1 MFYIEIY
8 ADGQKLVNKT
18 SAYLFVSG
26 TRNLYGVRVL
36 FSQLWDD
43 IPTKY
48 IQFTKEG
55 TESRKIAL
63 DSDGCAGIPSVFT
76 DSPGRI
82 CVSVYGGDLYTTTA
96 VGITVVPSL
105 YDAGSEL
112 VPEEP
117 PAGEDYITS
126 PSDDENISKLKMSGG
141 VIYSWSGT
149 EWVPIA
155 ANAYSKDES
164 DERYIKNG
172 EGTVSADNI
181 ASGAVTSD
189 KIGSWAVTRE
199 KIEPAAVTS
208 DRIADSAVVE
218 NKISDDAV
226 TSDKIA
232 NYSVTEDKIANLC
245 INSNKIAPGAVT
257 TNKIAD
263 SAVIE
268 SKIGSWAVTREKIE
282 PGAVTADRIADGV
295 IPDSYTKTES
305 DSRYIKDEAGSV
317 SGSNIEAGAVTGA
330 HIANDAVTEYKIAP
344 DSVDF
349 LRLQDNAVITN
360 KILDGAVTTA
370 KLDDDSVTT
379 DKIANAAV
387 TSLQIATGAV
397 TINKILNNSVSEEK
411 LSFDSVSTSKLQ
423 NLAVTTD
430 KIADAAVTK
439 EKISS
444 DFLSEID
451 KKYANAL
458 IGEAV
463 SSESSGGDYEPIT
476 LADANPVNLLNLYV
490 LGYAYQASVPTPSNQ
505 SDIQFLSGTT
515 TVSVNSQQAAQFTD
529 IINYAFGKN
538 YDFVDIVSGQGEK
551 NIGRM
556 EFDGTESW
564 AAHSTPTIET
574 ADGGTGYVYRLSNAD
589 FGTAEASSPFAMCNY
604 LRSNPKGTFSSSDA
618 GTVLQNSV
626 LGFASGGIIFVVT
639 SFPTLDEWKAFLQQK
654 AQSPAAKVY
663 VIYKKAAP
671 SSVSITPTEVAVN
684 AGSVVSNSKNRRMY
698 IRYNRDI
705 NSVIQQLTQ
714 AIAASA
720 ANI

>member
-126 PSDDENISKLKMSGG
+126 PSDDGNISKLKMSGG

-149 EWVPIA
+149 VWVPIA

-208 DRIADSAVVE
+208 DRIAD
-218 NKISDDAV
+218 
-226 TSDKIA
+226 
-232 NYSVTEDKIANLC
+232 
-245 INSNKIAPGAVT
+245 
-257 TNKIAD
+257 
-263 SAVIE
+263 
-268 SKIGSWAVTREKIE
+268 
-282 PGAVTADRIADGV
+282 GV

-317 SGSNIEAGAVTGA
+317 SGSNIEAGAVTEA
-330 HIANDAVTEYKIAP
+330 HIADYAVTEYKIAP

-379 DKIANAAV
+379 DKIANVAV

-397 TINKILNNSVSEEK
+397 TMNKIRDNSVSEEK

-423 NLAVTTD
+423 NLAVTTN

-714 AIAASA
+714 AIAAAA

>member
-1 MFYIEIY
+1 MSEYLLSEPGSAAIEKLNAEGIGAFANPLIKNIESSLQAGNTYQYSNISIADATPSLLRSLIVRGYCHQNEIPTPTNKVDIDYLHSGTVIRLNGKDVASVLSNVANY
-8 ADGQKLVNKT
+8 AIDNVYDDYDIITG
-18 SAYLFVSG
+18 SG
-26 TRNLYGVRVL
+26 TRRTDVLY
-36 FSQLWDD
+36 
-43 IPTKY
+43 
-48 IQFTKEG
+48 
-55 TESRKIAL
+55 
-63 DSDGCAGIPSVFT
+63 C
-76 DSPGRI
+76 
-82 CVSVYGGDLYTTTA
+82 
-96 VGITVVPSL
+96 
-105 YDAGSEL
+105 
-112 VPEEP
+112 
-117 PAGEDYITS
+117 
-126 PSDDENISKLKMSGG
+126 
-141 VIYSWSGT
+141 SGT
-149 EWVPIA
+149 EDWIA
-155 ANAYSKDES
+155 HSTPTMTVKDANGNNVTG
-164 DERYIKNG
+164 YIYKLNLSTCGTATETNPFAVCNYLRNNANG
-172 EGTVSADNI
+172 AFSSSRTDIIVNSILGFSGGGYIFVVVDSTYNTVEKWKTFLASVSSPATTTFKIIYKKATETLITGTPVAIALTQAENTISNDNN
-181 ASGAVTSD
+181 V
-189 KIGSWAVTRE
+189 
-199 KIEPAAVTS
+199 
-208 DRIADSAVVE
+208 
-218 NKISDDAV
+218 
-226 TSDKIA
+226 
-232 NYSVTEDKIANLC
+232 YMSVTYNRDITFV
-245 INSNKIAPGAVT
+245 G
-257 TNKIAD
+257 D
-263 SAVIE
+263 
-268 SKIGSWAVTREKIE
+268 
-282 PGAVTADRIADGV
+282 
-295 IPDSYTKTES
+295 DSYTKTES

-317 SGSNIEAGAVTGA
+317 SGSNIEAGAVTEA
-330 HIANDAVTEYKIAP
+330 HIANDAVTGDKIAP

-349 LRLQDNAVITN
+349 FRLQDNAVITN

-411 LSFDSVSTSKLQ
+411 LRFDSVSTSKLQ

-515 TVSVNSQQAAQFTD
+515 TVYVNSQQAAQFTD